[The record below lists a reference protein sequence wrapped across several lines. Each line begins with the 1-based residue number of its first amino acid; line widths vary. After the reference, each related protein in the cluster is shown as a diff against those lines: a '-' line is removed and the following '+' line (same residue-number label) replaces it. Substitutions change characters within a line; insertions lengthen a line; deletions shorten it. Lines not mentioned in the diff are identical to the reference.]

1 MLIYLGGSHYVI
13 AVLCSAP
20 SHLAPP
26 CPASHSRIGE
36 QAEFPEGAESM
47 AAGMGAFVEELL
59 PESFLR
65 QAFGSFFEM
74 LAEAGPGVVSQELAA
89 SADLLRK
96 QLRDSLN
103 LRFDLL
109 DLEDD
114 DEDAPVVV
122 HLEE

>member
-1 MLIYLGGSHYVI
+1 
-13 AVLCSAP
+13 
-20 SHLAPP
+20 
-26 CPASHSRIGE
+26 
-36 QAEFPEGAESM
+36 M

-74 LAEAGPGVVSQELAA
+74 LAEAGPSVVSQELAA
-89 SADLLRK
+89 SAEILRR
-96 QLRDSLN
+96 QLKDSLN